1 MTRFRH
7 LALGSCLFF
16 LIGTLSAQQLSLF
29 TQYRENATILNPAAV
44 ESDFLAYGQSMT
56 LGANYRSQWNGI
68 SGNPRTQTVRFSFI
82 GDVSGASLLGGGYLM
97 NDQTGPTGFT
107 GVYARIGAVISG
119 DPEYSGLA
127 IALSGGLV
135 QYRVNSDEFNLRD
148 PNDVVGM
155 NSQTELFPDVG
166 AGIYFYQMLSGAMD
180 GDMFYAGVSVP
191 QVAGIDLT
199 FKNDNGEFAV
209 QRIQHFYGMVG
220 LYHFFRND
228 GFLEPSLWIKYV
240 DGAPINADLNLRY
253 HTPNSIW
260 IGTGISSAGNFHF
273 EAGFNLGENVGLY
286 NNVKIGYGYDYS
298 FSSFGP
304 SVGNTHELQ
313 VSYSFDR

>member
-1 MTRFRH
+1 MKRFRH

-16 LIGTLSAQQLSLF
+16 LVGTLSAQQLSLF
-29 TQYRENATILNPAAV
+29 TQYRENATIINPAAV

-82 GDVSGASLLGGGYLM
+82 GDGSGTSLLGGGYLM

-107 GVYARIGAVISG
+107 GLYARIGAVISG

-127 IALSGGLV
+127 IALSGGIV
-135 QYRVNSDEFNLRD
+135 QYRVDADELNLRD
-148 PNDVVGM
+148 PNDVLGM

-199 FKNDNGEFAV
+199 FKNEEGEFAI

-253 HTPNSIW
+253 QTPNSIW
-260 IGTGISSAGNFHF
+260 IGTGVSSAGNFHF

-304 SVGNTHELQ
+304 SVGDTHELQ
-313 VSYSFDR
+313 ISYSFDR

>member
-7 LALGSCLFF
+7 LALGMCLFF

-29 TQYRENATILNPAAV
+29 TQYRENATIINPAAV
-44 ESDFLAYGQSMT
+44 ESDFLAYGQNMT

-68 SGNPRTQTVRFSFI
+68 SGNPRTQALRFSFI
-82 GDVSGASLLGGGYLM
+82 GDGSGASLLGGGYLM

-127 IALSGGLV
+127 IALSGGVV
-135 QYRVNSDEFNLRD
+135 QYRVNADEFNLRD
-148 PNDVVGM
+148 PNDVLGM

-199 FKNDNGEFAV
+199 FQNDDGEFAV
-209 QRIQHFYGMVG
+209 QRIQHFYGMLG

-253 HTPNSIW
+253 QTPNSIW

-304 SVGNTHELQ
+304 AVGDTHELQ
-313 VSYSFDR
+313 ISYSFDR

>member
-7 LALGSCLFF
+7 LALGTCLFF
-16 LIGTLSAQQLSLF
+16 LLGTLNAQQLSLF
-29 TQYRENATILNPAAV
+29 TQYRENATIINPAAM
-44 ESDFLAYGQSMT
+44 ESDFLAFGQNMT

-68 SGNPRTQTVRFSFI
+68 SGNPRTQAVRFSFM
-82 GDVSGASLLGGGYLM
+82 GDGSGASLLAGGYLM

-107 GVYARIGAVISG
+107 GVYARVGAVISG
-119 DPEYSGLA
+119 DPEYSGIA
-127 IALSGGLV
+127 VALSGGMV

-148 PNDVVGM
+148 PNDVLGM
-155 NSQTELFPDVG
+155 NSQTEIFPDVG

-180 GDMFYAGVSVP
+180 GDMFYAGLSVP

-209 QRIQHFYGMVG
+209 QRIQHFYGMAG

-228 GFLEPSLWIKYV
+228 GFLEPSLWVKYV
-240 DGAPINADLNLRY
+240 DGAPLNADLNLRY
-253 HTPNSIW
+253 QTPNALW

-286 NNVKIGYGYDYS
+286 NNIKIGYGYDYS

-304 SVGNTHELQ
+304 TVGDTHELQ
-313 VSYSFDR
+313 ISYSFDR